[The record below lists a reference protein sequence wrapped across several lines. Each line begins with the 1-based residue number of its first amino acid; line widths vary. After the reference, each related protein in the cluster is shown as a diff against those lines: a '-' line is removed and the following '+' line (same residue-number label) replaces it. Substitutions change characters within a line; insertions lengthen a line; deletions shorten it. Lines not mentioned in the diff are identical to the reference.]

1 MSFYRIY
8 MHCVYFYEV
17 LGGDF
22 MEDAKKLKT
31 GTTTVGIKYKD
42 GVLIAA
48 EKKATMGYLVASKE
62 ALKVHHLID
71 SIGMTIAGS
80 VGDAQALIRL
90 IRAEMELYKYEH
102 KYLTVKA
109 TATLVA
115 NVLRSSYKS
124 FVPEFVQLII
134 GGYDIGPQLFSL
146 DMVGG
151 MDDVSEYTFSGSGS
165 VMAVGVLEDR
175 YRKDMKEDEAIE
187 LAVRSIRVAMERD
200 AASGGKGIDVA
211 IMDSKGFRYV
221 DKNKINKIIEKVK
234 VN

>member
-1 MSFYRIY
+1 M
-8 MHCVYFYEV
+8 VEK
-17 LGGDF
+17 
-22 MEDAKKLKT
+22 EKLKR

-42 GVLIAA
+42 GVLIGA

-62 ALKVHHLID
+62 AKKVHHLID

-90 IRAEMELYKYEH
+90 IKAEMELYKYEH
-102 KYLTVKA
+102 KHVTVKA

-115 NVLRSSYKS
+115 NILRSSYKS

-134 GGYDIGPQLFSL
+134 AGYDNEPKLFSL

-151 MDDVSEYTFSGSGS
+151 MEDVSEYTFTGSGS

-175 YRKDMKEDEAIE
+175 YRKNMNEQEAIE
-187 LAVRSIRVAMERD
+187 LAVRAIRVAMERD
-200 AASGGKGIDVA
+200 AASGGKGIDIA
-211 IMDSKGFRYV
+211 IMDKKGFRYV
-221 DKNKINKIIEKVK
+221 DEKKINEIMEKIKK
-234 VN
+234 